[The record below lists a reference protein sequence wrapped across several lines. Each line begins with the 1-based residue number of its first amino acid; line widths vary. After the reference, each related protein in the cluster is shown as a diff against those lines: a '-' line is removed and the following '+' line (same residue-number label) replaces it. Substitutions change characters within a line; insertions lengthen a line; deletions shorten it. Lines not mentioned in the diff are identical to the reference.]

1 MVTTSDR
8 ACQFTTLYWDLI
20 GRHAARFVKNPR
32 MARQVRTTIL
42 WKRIVAVYIAVQF
55 AEIFGVSMIYSY
67 LPMALEQAGVP
78 IGEIASLTGLSIAG
92 LFVIGAPQV
101 PIWLAIAELR
111 SRRLVIVRS
120 GLIALAALIAFALA
134 DQVWQL
140 VGATVALGFWLGN
153 TGVMLA
159 TIREVA
165 PERERARAISFFSAA
180 APMGFA
186 AGPLLA
192 AWLIGGLG
200 LTLAAPIAVAAALNG
215 ILIVANIVAIPD
227 VRPAV
232 PQRGGVLDVA
242 KRGITEVLR
251 DPIARAGYLVLML
264 GIAGERMLRPA
275 LPLRIAEVSIG
286 SAVGGMSEP
295 LATPGVASAVGLL
308 VGLTA
313 LAGAVVAPAIAFF
326 TFRRFG
332 IARSAGVGFAAGAV
346 AALSLAVAPTL
357 PLLALAI
364 TVIAAVSAL
373 LQAAVF
379 TWLAERVAPARRTA
393 ALSLSLF
400 PLYAGNVAG
409 LAAASIAARVGAPRE
424 GDLLALTSSFTAS
437 ALLFAIGVVGA
448 ARLGR
453 RRATLRR

>member
-1 MVTTSDR
+1 MSR
-8 ACQFTTLYWDLI
+8 AREGHPAW
-20 GRHAARFVKNPR
+20 R
-32 MARQVRTTIL
+32 
-42 WKRIVAVYIAVQF
+42 RIVAVYIAVQF

-67 LPMALEQAGVP
+67 LPLALEGTGVP
-78 IGEIASLTGLSIAG
+78 IGDIASLTGIAIAG

-120 GLIALAALIAFALA
+120 GLIALAALIAFAVA
-134 DQVWQL
+134 DQAWQL
-140 VGATVALGFWLGN
+140 VAATVALGFWLGN

-165 PERERARAISFFSAA
+165 PASERARVISLFSAA

-200 LTLAAPIAVAAALNG
+200 LTLAAPIAVAALLNG
-215 ILIVANIVAIPD
+215 VLILANVVAIPD
-227 VRPAV
+227 VRPTV
-232 PQRGGVLDVA
+232 QQRGSVLQVA
-242 KRGITEVLR
+242 KRGIVEVLT

-264 GIAGERMLRPA
+264 AIAGERMLRPA

-286 SAVGGMSEP
+286 PDVAGLAEP
-295 LATPGVASAVGLL
+295 LATPGVAGAVGLL
-308 VGLTA
+308 IGLTA
-313 LAGAVVAPAIAFF
+313 LAGAVAAPAIAFYA
-326 TFRRFG
+326 FRRVG
-332 IARSAGVGFAAGAV
+332 IARSAGAAFAAGAV
-346 AALSLAVAPTL
+346 AAAALAVAPTL
-357 PLLALAI
+357 PLLAAAV

-379 TWLAERVAPARRTA
+379 TWLAERVAPARRSA

-409 LAAASIAARVGAPRE
+409 LAAASIAARAGSPRE
-424 GDLLALTSSFTAS
+424 GDLLALTPIFTAS
-437 ALLFAIGVVGA
+437 ALLLAAGVVSA
-448 ARLGR
+448 ALLHR
-453 RRATLRR
+453 RRATLRA

>member
-1 MVTTSDR
+1 MSR
-8 ACQFTTLYWDLI
+8 AREGHPAW
-20 GRHAARFVKNPR
+20 R
-32 MARQVRTTIL
+32 
-42 WKRIVAVYIAVQF
+42 RIVAVYIAVQF

-67 LPMALEQAGVP
+67 LPLALEGTGVP
-78 IGEIASLTGLSIAG
+78 IGDIASLTGIAIAG

-120 GLIALAALIAFALA
+120 GLIALAALIAFAVA
-134 DQVWQL
+134 DQAWQL
-140 VGATVALGFWLGN
+140 VAATVALGFWLGN

-165 PERERARAISFFSAA
+165 PASERARVISLFSAA

-200 LTLAAPIAVAAALNG
+200 LTLAAPIAVAALLNG
-215 ILIVANIVAIPD
+215 VLILANVVVIPD
-227 VRPAV
+227 VRPTV
-232 PQRGGVLDVA
+232 QQRGSVLQVA
-242 KRGITEVLR
+242 KRGIVEVLT

-264 GIAGERMLRPA
+264 AIAGERMLRPA

-286 SAVGGMSEP
+286 PDVAGLAEP
-295 LATPGVASAVGLL
+295 LATPGVAGAVGLL
-308 VGLTA
+308 IGLTA
-313 LAGAVVAPAIAFF
+313 LAGAVAAPAIAFYA
-326 TFRRFG
+326 FRRIG
-332 IARSAGVGFAAGAV
+332 IARSAGAAFAVGAV
-346 AALSLAVAPTL
+346 AAVALAVAPTL
-357 PLLALAI
+357 PLLAAAV

-379 TWLAERVAPARRTA
+379 TWLAERVAPARRSA

-409 LAAASIAARVGAPRE
+409 LAAASSAARIGSPRE
-424 GDLLALTSSFTAS
+424 GDLLALTPIFAAS
-437 ALLFAIGVVGA
+437 ALVLAVGVVSA
-448 ARLGR
+448 ALLHR
-453 RRATLRR
+453 RRATLRA

>member
-1 MVTTSDR
+1 MSR
-8 ACQFTTLYWDLI
+8 
-20 GRHAARFVKNPR
+20 
-32 MARQVRTTIL
+32 VREGHPA
-42 WKRIVAVYIAVQF
+42 WRRIVAVYIAVQF

-67 LPMALEQAGVP
+67 LPLALEGTGVP
-78 IGEIASLTGLSIAG
+78 IGDIASLTGIAIAG

-120 GLIALAALIAFALA
+120 GLIALAALIAFAVA
-134 DQVWQL
+134 DQAWQL
-140 VGATVALGFWLGN
+140 VAATVALGFWLGN

-165 PERERARAISFFSAA
+165 PASERARVISLFSAA

-200 LTLAAPIAVAAALNG
+200 LTLAAPIAVAALLNG
-215 ILIVANIVAIPD
+215 VLILANVVVIPD
-227 VRPAV
+227 VRPTV
-232 PQRGGVLDVA
+232 QQRGSVLQVA
-242 KRGITEVLR
+242 KRGIVEVLT

-264 GIAGERMLRPA
+264 AIAGERMLRPA

-286 SAVGGMSEP
+286 PDVAGLAEP
-295 LATPGVASAVGLL
+295 LATPGVAGAVGLL
-308 VGLTA
+308 IGLTA
-313 LAGAVVAPAIAFF
+313 LAGAVAAPAIAFYA
-326 TFRRFG
+326 FRRIG
-332 IARSAGVGFAAGAV
+332 IARSAGAAFAAGAV
-346 AALSLAVAPTL
+346 AAVALAVAPTL
-357 PLLALAI
+357 PLLAAAV

-379 TWLAERVAPARRTA
+379 TWLAERVAPARRSA

-409 LAAASIAARVGAPRE
+409 LAAASIAARTGSPRE
-424 GDLLALTSSFTAS
+424 GDLLALTPIFAAS
-437 ALLFAIGVVGA
+437 ALVLAAGVVSA
-448 ARLGR
+448 ALLHR
-453 RRATLRR
+453 RRATLRA

>member
-1 MVTTSDR
+1 MSR
-8 ACQFTTLYWDLI
+8 AREGHPAW
-20 GRHAARFVKNPR
+20 R
-32 MARQVRTTIL
+32 
-42 WKRIVAVYIAVQF
+42 RIVAVYIAVQF

-67 LPMALEQAGVP
+67 LPLALEGTGVP
-78 IGEIASLTGLSIAG
+78 IGDIASLTGIAIAG

-120 GLIALAALIAFALA
+120 GLIALAALIAFAVA
-134 DQVWQL
+134 DQAWQL
-140 VGATVALGFWLGN
+140 VAATVALGFWLGN

-165 PERERARAISFFSAA
+165 PASERARVISLFSAA

-200 LTLAAPIAVAAALNG
+200 LTLAAPIAVAALLNG
-215 ILIVANIVAIPD
+215 VLIVANIIAIPD
-227 VRPAV
+227 VRPTV
-232 PQRGGVLDVA
+232 QQRGSVLQVA
-242 KRGITEVLR
+242 KRGIVEVLT

-264 GIAGERMLRPA
+264 AIAGERMLRPA

-286 SAVGGMSEP
+286 PDVAGMAEP
-295 LATPGVASAVGLL
+295 LATPGVAGAVGLL
-308 VGLTA
+308 IGLTA
-313 LAGAVVAPAIAFF
+313 LAGAVAAPAIAFYA
-326 TFRRFG
+326 FRRIG
-332 IARSAGVGFAAGAV
+332 IARSAGAAFAAGAV
-346 AALSLAVAPTL
+346 AAVALAVAPTL
-357 PLLALAI
+357 PLLAAAV

-379 TWLAERVAPARRTA
+379 TWLAERVAPARRSA

-409 LAAASIAARVGAPRE
+409 LAAASIAARTGSPRE
-424 GDLLALTSSFTAS
+424 GDLLALTPIFAAS
-437 ALLFAIGVVGA
+437 ALVLAAGVVSA
-448 ARLGR
+448 ALLHR
-453 RRATLRR
+453 RRATLRA

>member
-1 MVTTSDR
+1 VSR
-8 ACQFTTLYWDLI
+8 ARESHPAW
-20 GRHAARFVKNPR
+20 R
-32 MARQVRTTIL
+32 
-42 WKRIVAVYIAVQF
+42 RIVAVYIAVQF

-67 LPMALEQAGVP
+67 LPLALEGTGVP
-78 IGEIASLTGLSIAG
+78 IGDIASLTGIAIAG

-120 GLIALAALIAFALA
+120 GLIALAALIAFAVA
-134 DQVWQL
+134 DQAWHL
-140 VGATVALGFWLGN
+140 VAATVALGFWLGN

-165 PERERARAISFFSAA
+165 PASERARAISLFSAA

-200 LTLAAPIAVAAALNG
+200 LTLAAPIAVAALLNG
-215 ILIVANIVAIPD
+215 VLIVANVVAIPD
-227 VRPAV
+227 VRPEV
-232 PQRGGVLDVA
+232 PQRGSVLQVA
-242 KRGITEVLR
+242 KRGIVEVLT

-264 GIAGERMLRPA
+264 AIAGERMLRPA

-286 SAVGGMSEP
+286 PDVAGMAEP
-295 LATPGVASAVGLL
+295 LATPGVAGAVGLL
-308 VGLTA
+308 IGLTA
-313 LAGAVVAPAIAFF
+313 LVGAVAAPAIAFYA
-326 TFRRFG
+326 FRRVG
-332 IARSAGVGFAAGAV
+332 IARSAGVAFAVGAV
-346 AALSLAVAPTL
+346 AAAALAVAPTL
-357 PLLALAI
+357 PLLAVAV

-379 TWLAERVAPARRTA
+379 TWLAERVAPARRSA

-409 LAAASIAARVGAPRE
+409 LAAASAAARAGSPRE
-424 GDLLALTSSFTAS
+424 GDLLALTPIFAAS
-437 ALLFAIGVVGA
+437 ALVLAAGVVSA
-448 ARLGR
+448 ALLHR
-453 RRATLRR
+453 RRATLRA

>member
-1 MVTTSDR
+1 VSR
-8 ACQFTTLYWDLI
+8 AREGHPAW
-20 GRHAARFVKNPR
+20 R
-32 MARQVRTTIL
+32 
-42 WKRIVAVYIAVQF
+42 RIVAVYIAVQF

-67 LPMALEQAGVP
+67 LPLALEGTGVP
-78 IGEIASLTGLSIAG
+78 IGDIASLTGIAIAG

-120 GLIALAALIAFALA
+120 GLIALAALIAFAVA
-134 DQVWQL
+134 DQAWQL
-140 VGATVALGFWLGN
+140 VAATVALGFWLGN

-165 PERERARAISFFSAA
+165 PASERARVISLFSAA

-200 LTLAAPIAVAAALNG
+200 LTLATPIAVAAVLNG
-215 ILIVANIVAIPD
+215 VLIVANIVAIPD
-227 VRPAV
+227 VRPTV
-232 PQRGGVLDVA
+232 QQRGSVLQVA
-242 KRGITEVLR
+242 KRGIVEVLI

-264 GIAGERMLRPA
+264 AIAGERMLRPA

-286 SAVGGMSEP
+286 PDVAGMAEP
-295 LATPGVASAVGLL
+295 LATPGVAGAVGLL
-308 VGLTA
+308 IGLTA
-313 LAGAVVAPAIAFF
+313 LVGAVAAPAIAFYA
-326 TFRRFG
+326 FRRVG
-332 IARSAGVGFAAGAV
+332 IARSAGAAFAAGAV
-346 AALSLAVAPTL
+346 AAAALAVAPTL
-357 PLLALAI
+357 PLLAAAV

-379 TWLAERVAPARRTA
+379 TWLAERVAPARRSA

-409 LAAASIAARVGAPRE
+409 LAAASAAARAGSPRE
-424 GDLLALTSSFTAS
+424 GDLLALTPIFAAS
-437 ALLFAIGVVGA
+437 ALVLAAGVVSA
-448 ARLGR
+448 ALLHR
-453 RRATLRR
+453 RRATLRA

>member
-1 MVTTSDR
+1 MSR
-8 ACQFTTLYWDLI
+8 
-20 GRHAARFVKNPR
+20 
-32 MARQVRTTIL
+32 VREGHPA
-42 WKRIVAVYIAVQF
+42 WRRIVAVYIAVQF

-67 LPMALEQAGVP
+67 LPLALEGTGVP
-78 IGEIASLTGLSIAG
+78 IGDIASLTGIAIAG

-120 GLIALAALIAFALA
+120 GLIALAALIAFAAA
-134 DQVWQL
+134 DQAWQL
-140 VGATVALGFWLGN
+140 VAATVALGFWLGN

-165 PERERARAISFFSAA
+165 PASERARVISLFSAA

-200 LTLAAPIAVAAALNG
+200 LTLAAPIAVAALLNG
-215 ILIVANIVAIPD
+215 VLIVANIIAIPD
-227 VRPAV
+227 VRPTV
-232 PQRGGVLDVA
+232 QQRGSVLQVA
-242 KRGITEVLR
+242 KRGIVEVLT

-264 GIAGERMLRPA
+264 AIAGERMLRPA

-286 SAVGGMSEP
+286 PDVAGMAEP
-295 LATPGVASAVGLL
+295 LATPGVAGAVGLL
-308 VGLTA
+308 IGLTA
-313 LAGAVVAPAIAFF
+313 LVGAVAAPAIAFYA
-326 TFRRFG
+326 FRRVG
-332 IARSAGVGFAAGAV
+332 IARSAGAAFAAGAV
-346 AALSLAVAPTL
+346 AAAALAVAPTL
-357 PLLALAI
+357 PLLAAAV

-379 TWLAERVAPARRTA
+379 TWLAERVAPARRSA

-409 LAAASIAARVGAPRE
+409 LAAASAAARAGSPRE
-424 GDLLALTSSFTAS
+424 GDLLALTPIFTAS
-437 ALLFAIGVVGA
+437 ALLLAAGVVSA
-448 ARLGR
+448 ALLHR
-453 RRATLRR
+453 RRATLRA

>member
-1 MVTTSDR
+1 MSR
-8 ACQFTTLYWDLI
+8 AREGHPAW
-20 GRHAARFVKNPR
+20 R
-32 MARQVRTTIL
+32 
-42 WKRIVAVYIAVQF
+42 RIVAVYIAVQF

-67 LPMALEQAGVP
+67 LPLALEGTGVP
-78 IGEIASLTGLSIAG
+78 IGDIASLTGIAIAG

-120 GLIALAALIAFALA
+120 GLIALAALIAFAVA
-134 DQVWQL
+134 DQAWQL
-140 VGATVALGFWLGN
+140 VAATVALGFWLGN

-165 PERERARAISFFSAA
+165 PARERARVISLFSAA

-200 LTLAAPIAVAAALNG
+200 LTLAAPIAVAALLNG
-215 ILIVANIVAIPD
+215 VLILANVVAIPD
-227 VRPAV
+227 VRPTV
-232 PQRGGVLDVA
+232 QQRGSVLQVA
-242 KRGITEVLR
+242 KRGIVEVLT

-264 GIAGERMLRPA
+264 AIAGERMLRPA

-286 SAVGGMSEP
+286 PDVAGMAEP
-295 LATPGVASAVGLL
+295 LATPGVAGAVGLL
-308 VGLTA
+308 IGLTA
-313 LAGAVVAPAIAFF
+313 LVGAVAAPAIAFYA
-326 TFRRFG
+326 FRRVG
-332 IARSAGVGFAAGAV
+332 IARSAGAAFAAGAV
-346 AALSLAVAPTL
+346 AAAALAVAPTL
-357 PLLALAI
+357 PLLAAAV

-379 TWLAERVAPARRTA
+379 TWLAERVAPARRSA

-409 LAAASIAARVGAPRE
+409 LAAASAAARAGSPRE
-424 GDLLALTSSFTAS
+424 GDLLALTPIFAAS
-437 ALLFAIGVVGA
+437 ALVLAAGVVSA
-448 ARLGR
+448 ALLHR
-453 RRATLRR
+453 RRATLRA

>member
-1 MVTTSDR
+1 MSR
-8 ACQFTTLYWDLI
+8 AREGHPAW
-20 GRHAARFVKNPR
+20 R
-32 MARQVRTTIL
+32 
-42 WKRIVAVYIAVQF
+42 RIVAVYIAVQF

-67 LPMALEQAGVP
+67 LPLALEGTGVP
-78 IGEIASLTGLSIAG
+78 IGDIASLTGIAIAG

-120 GLIALAALIAFALA
+120 GLIALAALIAFAVA
-134 DQVWQL
+134 DQAWQL
-140 VGATVALGFWLGN
+140 VAATVALGFWLGN

-165 PERERARAISFFSAA
+165 PASERARVISLFSAA

-200 LTLAAPIAVAAALNG
+200 LTLAAPIAVAALLNG
-215 ILIVANIVAIPD
+215 VLILANVVAIPD
-227 VRPAV
+227 VRPTV
-232 PQRGGVLDVA
+232 QQRGSVLQVA
-242 KRGITEVLR
+242 KRGIVEVLT

-264 GIAGERMLRPA
+264 AIAGERMLRPA

-286 SAVGGMSEP
+286 PDVAGMAEP
-295 LATPGVASAVGLL
+295 LATPGVAGAVGLL
-308 VGLTA
+308 IGLTA
-313 LAGAVVAPAIAFF
+313 LAGAVAAPAIAFYA
-326 TFRRFG
+326 FRRVG
-332 IARSAGVGFAAGAV
+332 IARSAGVAFAAGAV
-346 AALSLAVAPTL
+346 AAAALAVAPTL
-357 PLLALAI
+357 PLLAVAV
-364 TVIAAVSAL
+364 TVIAAISAL

-379 TWLAERVAPARRTA
+379 TWLAERIAPARRSA

-409 LAAASIAARVGAPRE
+409 LAAASAAARAGSPRE
-424 GDLLALTSSFTAS
+424 GDLLALTPIFTAS
-437 ALLFAIGVVGA
+437 ALLLAAGVVSA
-448 ARLGR
+448 ALLHR
-453 RRATLRR
+453 RRATLRA

>member
-1 MVTTSDR
+1 MSR
-8 ACQFTTLYWDLI
+8 
-20 GRHAARFVKNPR
+20 
-32 MARQVRTTIL
+32 VREGHPA
-42 WKRIVAVYIAVQF
+42 WRRIVAVYIAVQF

-67 LPMALEQAGVP
+67 LPLALEGTGVP
-78 IGEIASLTGLSIAG
+78 IGDIASLTGIAIAG

-120 GLIALAALIAFALA
+120 GLIALAALVAFAVA
-134 DQVWQL
+134 DQAWQL
-140 VGATVALGFWLGN
+140 VAATVALGFWLGN

-165 PERERARAISFFSAA
+165 PASERARVISLFSAA

-200 LTLAAPIAVAAALNG
+200 LTLAAPIAVAALLNG
-215 ILIVANIVAIPD
+215 VLIVANIIAIPD
-227 VRPAV
+227 VRPTV
-232 PQRGGVLDVA
+232 QQRGSVLQVA
-242 KRGITEVLR
+242 KRGIVEVLT

-264 GIAGERMLRPA
+264 AIAGERMLRPA

-286 SAVGGMSEP
+286 PDVAGMAEP
-295 LATPGVASAVGLL
+295 LATPGVAGAVGLL
-308 VGLTA
+308 IGLTA
-313 LAGAVVAPAIAFF
+313 LVGAVAAPAIAFYA
-326 TFRRFG
+326 FRRVG
-332 IARSAGVGFAAGAV
+332 IARSAGAAFAAGAV
-346 AALSLAVAPTL
+346 AAAALAVAPTL
-357 PLLALAI
+357 PLLAAAV

-373 LQAAVF
+373 FQAAVF
-379 TWLAERVAPARRTA
+379 TWLAERVAPARRSA

-409 LAAASIAARVGAPRE
+409 LAAASAAARAGSPRE
-424 GDLLALTSSFTAS
+424 GDLLALTPIFTAS
-437 ALLFAIGVVGA
+437 ALLLAAGVVSA
-448 ARLGR
+448 ALLHR
-453 RRATLRR
+453 RRATLRA

>member
-1 MVTTSDR
+1 MSR
-8 ACQFTTLYWDLI
+8 AREGHPAW
-20 GRHAARFVKNPR
+20 R
-32 MARQVRTTIL
+32 
-42 WKRIVAVYIAVQF
+42 RIVAVYIAVQF

-67 LPMALEQAGVP
+67 LPLALEGTGVP
-78 IGEIASLTGLSIAG
+78 IGDIASLTGIAIAG

-120 GLIALAALIAFALA
+120 GLIALAALVAFAVA
-134 DQVWQL
+134 DQAWQL
-140 VGATVALGFWLGN
+140 VAATVALGFWLGN

-165 PERERARAISFFSAA
+165 PASERARVISLFSAA

-200 LTLAAPIAVAAALNG
+200 LTLAAPIAVAALLNG
-215 ILIVANIVAIPD
+215 VLILANVVAIPD
-227 VRPAV
+227 LRPTV
-232 PQRGGVLDVA
+232 PQRGSVLQVA
-242 KRGITEVLR
+242 KRGIVEVLK

-264 GIAGERMLRPA
+264 AIAGERMLRPA

-286 SAVGGMSEP
+286 PDVARMAEP
-295 LATPGVASAVGLL
+295 LATPGVAGAVGLL
-308 VGLTA
+308 IGLTA
-313 LAGAVVAPAIAFF
+313 LAGAVAAPAIAFYA
-326 TFRRFG
+326 FRRVG
-332 IARSAGVGFAAGAV
+332 IARSAGAAFAAGAV
-346 AALSLAVAPTL
+346 AAAALAVAPTL
-357 PLLALAI
+357 PLLAAAV

-379 TWLAERVAPARRTA
+379 TWLAERVAPARRSA

-409 LAAASIAARVGAPRE
+409 LAAASLAARAGAPRV
-424 GDLLALTSSFTAS
+424 GDLLALTPIFAAS
-437 ALLFAIGVVGA
+437 ALVLALGVVSA
-448 ARLGR
+448 ALLHR
-453 RRATLRR
+453 RRATLRA

>member
-1 MVTTSDR
+1 MSR
-8 ACQFTTLYWDLI
+8 AREGHPAW
-20 GRHAARFVKNPR
+20 R
-32 MARQVRTTIL
+32 
-42 WKRIVAVYIAVQF
+42 RIVAVYIAVQF

-67 LPMALEQAGVP
+67 LPLALEGTGVP
-78 IGEIASLTGLSIAG
+78 IGDIASLTGIAIAG

-120 GLIALAALIAFALA
+120 GLIALAALIAFVVA
-134 DQVWQL
+134 DQAWQL
-140 VGATVALGFWLGN
+140 VAATVALGFWLGN

-165 PERERARAISFFSAA
+165 PARERSRVISLFSAA

-200 LTLAAPIAVAAALNG
+200 LTLAAPIAVAAVLNG
-215 ILIVANIVAIPD
+215 VLIVANIVAIPD
-227 VRPAV
+227 VRPTV
-232 PQRGGVLDVA
+232 QQRGSVLQVA
-242 KRGITEVLR
+242 KRGIVEVLT

-264 GIAGERMLRPA
+264 AIAGERMLRPA

-286 SAVGGMSEP
+286 PDVAGMAEP
-295 LATPGVASAVGLL
+295 LATPGVAGAVGLL
-308 VGLTA
+308 IGLTA
-313 LAGAVVAPAIAFF
+313 LVGAVAAPAIAFYA
-326 TFRRFG
+326 FRRVG
-332 IARSAGVGFAAGAV
+332 IARSAGAAFAAGAI
-346 AALSLAVAPTL
+346 AAAALAVAPTL
-357 PLLALAI
+357 PLLAAAV

-379 TWLAERVAPARRTA
+379 TWLAERVAPARRSA

-409 LAAASIAARVGAPRE
+409 LAAASIAARAGSPRE
-424 GDLLALTSSFTAS
+424 GDLLALTPIFTAS
-437 ALLFAIGVVGA
+437 ALLLAAGVVSA
-448 ARLGR
+448 ALLHR
-453 RRATLRR
+453 RRATLRA

>member
-1 MVTTSDR
+1 MSR
-8 ACQFTTLYWDLI
+8 
-20 GRHAARFVKNPR
+20 
-32 MARQVRTTIL
+32 VREGHPA
-42 WKRIVAVYIAVQF
+42 WRRIVAVYIAVQF

-67 LPMALEQAGVP
+67 LPLALEGTGVP
-78 IGEIASLTGLSIAG
+78 IGDIASLTGIAIAG

-120 GLIALAALIAFALA
+120 GLIALAALIAFAVA
-134 DQVWQL
+134 DQAWQL
-140 VGATVALGFWLGN
+140 VAATVALGFWLGN

-165 PERERARAISFFSAA
+165 PASERARVISLFSAA

-200 LTLAAPIAVAAALNG
+200 LTLAAPIAVAALLNG
-215 ILIVANIVAIPD
+215 VLILANVVVIPD
-227 VRPAV
+227 VRPTV
-232 PQRGGVLDVA
+232 QQRGSVLQVA
-242 KRGITEVLR
+242 KRGIVEVLT

-264 GIAGERMLRPA
+264 AIAGERMLRPA

-286 SAVGGMSEP
+286 PDVAGLAEP
-295 LATPGVASAVGLL
+295 LATPGVAGAVGLL
-308 VGLTA
+308 IGLTA
-313 LAGAVVAPAIAFF
+313 LAGAVAAPAIAFYA
-326 TFRRFG
+326 FRRIG
-332 IARSAGVGFAAGAV
+332 IARSAGAAFAAGAV
-346 AALSLAVAPTL
+346 AAVALAVAPTL
-357 PLLALAI
+357 PLLAAAV

-379 TWLAERVAPARRTA
+379 TWLAERVAPARRSA

-409 LAAASIAARVGAPRE
+409 LAAASAAARAGSPRE
-424 GDLLALTSSFTAS
+424 GDLLALTPIFTAS
-437 ALLFAIGVVGA
+437 ALVLAAGVVSA
-448 ARLGR
+448 ALLHR
-453 RRATLRR
+453 RRATLRA

>member
-1 MVTTSDR
+1 MSR
-8 ACQFTTLYWDLI
+8 AREGHPAW
-20 GRHAARFVKNPR
+20 R
-32 MARQVRTTIL
+32 
-42 WKRIVAVYIAVQF
+42 RIVAVYIAVQF

-67 LPMALEQAGVP
+67 LPLALEGTGVP
-78 IGEIASLTGLSIAG
+78 IGDIASLTGIAIAG

-120 GLIALAALIAFALA
+120 GLIALAALIAFAVA
-134 DQVWQL
+134 DQAWQL
-140 VGATVALGFWLGN
+140 VAATVALGFWLGN

-165 PERERARAISFFSAA
+165 PASERARVISLFSAA

-200 LTLAAPIAVAAALNG
+200 LTLAAPIAVAALLNG
-215 ILIVANIVAIPD
+215 ILILANVVAIPD
-227 VRPAV
+227 VRPTV
-232 PQRGGVLDVA
+232 QQRGSVLQVA
-242 KRGITEVLR
+242 KRGIVEVLT

-264 GIAGERMLRPA
+264 AIAGERMLRPA

-286 SAVGGMSEP
+286 PDVAGMAEP
-295 LATPGVASAVGLL
+295 LATPGVAGAVGVLI
-308 VGLTA
+308 GLTA
-313 LAGAVVAPAIAFF
+313 LAGAVAAPAIAFYA
-326 TFRRFG
+326 FRRIG
-332 IARSAGVGFAAGAV
+332 IARSAGAAFAAGAV
-346 AALSLAVAPTL
+346 AAVALAVAPTL
-357 PLLALAI
+357 PLLAAAV

-379 TWLAERVAPARRTA
+379 TWLAERVAPARRSA

-409 LAAASIAARVGAPRE
+409 LAAASAAARAGSPRE
-424 GDLLALTSSFTAS
+424 GDLLALTPIFTAS
-437 ALLFAIGVVGA
+437 ALLLAAGVVSA
-448 ARLGR
+448 ALLHR
-453 RRATLRR
+453 RRATLRA

>member
-1 MVTTSDR
+1 MSR
-8 ACQFTTLYWDLI
+8 AREGHPAW
-20 GRHAARFVKNPR
+20 R
-32 MARQVRTTIL
+32 
-42 WKRIVAVYIAVQF
+42 RIVAVYIAVQF

-67 LPMALEQAGVP
+67 LPLALEGTGVP
-78 IGEIASLTGLSIAG
+78 IGDIASLTGIAIAG

-120 GLIALAALIAFALA
+120 GLIALAALVAFAVA
-134 DQVWQL
+134 DQAWQL
-140 VGATVALGFWLGN
+140 VAATVALGFWLGN

-165 PERERARAISFFSAA
+165 PASERARVISLFSAA

-200 LTLAAPIAVAAALNG
+200 LTLAAPIAVAALLNG
-215 ILIVANIVAIPD
+215 VLIVANIVAIPD
-227 VRPAV
+227 VRPTV
-232 PQRGGVLDVA
+232 QQRGSVLQVA
-242 KRGITEVLR
+242 KRGIVEVLT

-264 GIAGERMLRPA
+264 AIAGERMLRPA

-286 SAVGGMSEP
+286 PDVAGMAEP
-295 LATPGVASAVGLL
+295 LATPGVAGAVGLL
-308 VGLTA
+308 IGLTA
-313 LAGAVVAPAIAFF
+313 LVGAVAAPAIAFYA
-326 TFRRFG
+326 FRRVG
-332 IARSAGVGFAAGAV
+332 IARSARAAFAAGAI
-346 AALSLAVAPTL
+346 AAAALAVAPTL
-357 PLLALAI
+357 PLLAAAV

-379 TWLAERVAPARRTA
+379 TWLAERVAPARRSA

-409 LAAASIAARVGAPRE
+409 LAAASIAARAGSPRE
-424 GDLLALTSSFTAS
+424 GDLLALSPIFTAS
-437 ALLFAIGVVGA
+437 ALLLAAGVVSA
-448 ARLGR
+448 ALLHR
-453 RRATLRR
+453 RRATLRA

>member
-1 MVTTSDR
+1 MSR
-8 ACQFTTLYWDLI
+8 AREGHPAW
-20 GRHAARFVKNPR
+20 R
-32 MARQVRTTIL
+32 
-42 WKRIVAVYIAVQF
+42 RIVAVYIAVQF

-67 LPMALEQAGVP
+67 LPLALEGTGVP
-78 IGEIASLTGLSIAG
+78 IGDIASLTGIAITG

-120 GLIALAALIAFALA
+120 GLIALAALVAFAVA
-134 DQVWQL
+134 DQAWQL
-140 VGATVALGFWLGN
+140 VAATVALGFWLGN

-165 PERERARAISFFSAA
+165 PASERARVISLFSAA

-200 LTLAAPIAVAAALNG
+200 LTLAAPIAVAALLNG
-215 ILIVANIVAIPD
+215 VLIVANVVAIPD
-227 VRPAV
+227 VRPEV
-232 PQRGGVLDVA
+232 PQRGSVLQVA
-242 KRGITEVLR
+242 KRGIVEVLT

-264 GIAGERMLRPA
+264 AIAGERMLRPA

-286 SAVGGMSEP
+286 PDVAGMAEP
-295 LATPGVASAVGLL
+295 LATPGVAGAVGLL
-308 VGLTA
+308 IGLTA
-313 LAGAVVAPAIAFF
+313 LVGAVAAPAIAFYA
-326 TFRRFG
+326 FRRVG
-332 IARSAGVGFAAGAV
+332 IARSAGVAFAAGAV
-346 AALSLAVAPTL
+346 AAAALAVAPTL
-357 PLLALAI
+357 PLLAVAV

-379 TWLAERVAPARRTA
+379 TWLAERVAPARRSA

-409 LAAASIAARVGAPRE
+409 LAAASAAARAGSPRE
-424 GDLLALTSSFTAS
+424 GDLLALTPIFTAS
-437 ALLFAIGVVGA
+437 ALLLAAGVVSA
-448 ARLGR
+448 ALLHR
-453 RRATLRR
+453 RRATLRA

>member
-1 MVTTSDR
+1 MSR
-8 ACQFTTLYWDLI
+8 
-20 GRHAARFVKNPR
+20 
-32 MARQVRTTIL
+32 VREGHPA
-42 WKRIVAVYIAVQF
+42 WRRIVAVYIAVQF

-67 LPMALEQAGVP
+67 LPLALEGTGVP
-78 IGEIASLTGLSIAG
+78 IGDIASLTGIAIAG

-120 GLIALAALIAFALA
+120 GLIALAALVAFAVA
-134 DQVWQL
+134 DQAWQL
-140 VGATVALGFWLGN
+140 VAATVALGFWLGN

-165 PERERARAISFFSAA
+165 PASERARVISLFSAA

-200 LTLAAPIAVAAALNG
+200 LTLAAPIAVAALLNG
-215 ILIVANIVAIPD
+215 VLIVANVIAIPD
-227 VRPAV
+227 VRPTV
-232 PQRGGVLDVA
+232 QQRGSVLQVA
-242 KRGITEVLR
+242 KRGIVEVLT

-264 GIAGERMLRPA
+264 AIAGERMLRPA

-286 SAVGGMSEP
+286 PDVAGLAEP
-295 LATPGVASAVGLL
+295 LATPGVAGAVGLL
-308 VGLTA
+308 IGLTA
-313 LAGAVVAPAIAFF
+313 LAGAVAAPAIAFYA
-326 TFRRFG
+326 FRRIG
-332 IARSAGVGFAAGAV
+332 IARSAGAAFAVGAV
-346 AALSLAVAPTL
+346 AAVALAVAPTL
-357 PLLALAI
+357 PLLAAAV

-379 TWLAERVAPARRTA
+379 TWLAERVAPARRSA

-409 LAAASIAARVGAPRE
+409 LAAASIAARTGSPRE
-424 GDLLALTSSFTAS
+424 GDLLALTPIFAAS
-437 ALLFAIGVVGA
+437 ALVLAAGVVSA
-448 ARLGR
+448 ALLHR
-453 RRATLRR
+453 RRATLRA

>member
-1 MVTTSDR
+1 MSR
-8 ACQFTTLYWDLI
+8 AREGHPAW
-20 GRHAARFVKNPR
+20 R
-32 MARQVRTTIL
+32 
-42 WKRIVAVYIAVQF
+42 RIVAVYIAVQF

-67 LPMALEQAGVP
+67 LPLALEGTGVP
-78 IGEIASLTGLSIAG
+78 IGDIASLTGIAIAG

-120 GLIALAALIAFALA
+120 GLIALAALVAFAVA
-134 DQVWQL
+134 DQAWQL
-140 VGATVALGFWLGN
+140 VAATVALGFWLGN

-165 PERERARAISFFSAA
+165 PASERARVISLFSAA

-200 LTLAAPIAVAAALNG
+200 LTLAAPIAVAALLNG
-215 ILIVANIVAIPD
+215 VLILANVVVIPD
-227 VRPAV
+227 VRPTV
-232 PQRGGVLDVA
+232 QQRGSVLQVA
-242 KRGITEVLR
+242 KRGIVEVLT

-264 GIAGERMLRPA
+264 AIAGERMLRPA

-286 SAVGGMSEP
+286 PDVAGLAEP
-295 LATPGVASAVGLL
+295 LATPGVAGAVGLL
-308 VGLTA
+308 IGLTA
-313 LAGAVVAPAIAFF
+313 LAGAVAAPAIAFYA
-326 TFRRFG
+326 FRRIG
-332 IARSAGVGFAAGAV
+332 IARSAGAAFAVGAV
-346 AALSLAVAPTL
+346 AAVALAVAPTL
-357 PLLALAI
+357 PLLAAAV

-379 TWLAERVAPARRTA
+379 TWLAERVAPARRSA

-409 LAAASIAARVGAPRE
+409 LAAASIAARTGSPRE
-424 GDLLALTSSFTAS
+424 GDLLALTPIFAAS
-437 ALLFAIGVVGA
+437 ALVLAAGVVSA
-448 ARLGR
+448 ALLHR
-453 RRATLRR
+453 RRATLRA

>member
-1 MVTTSDR
+1 MSR
-8 ACQFTTLYWDLI
+8 AREGHPAW
-20 GRHAARFVKNPR
+20 R
-32 MARQVRTTIL
+32 
-42 WKRIVAVYIAVQF
+42 RIVAVYIAVQF

-67 LPMALEQAGVP
+67 LPLALEGTGVP
-78 IGEIASLTGLSIAG
+78 IGDIASLTGIAIAG

-120 GLIALAALIAFALA
+120 GLIALVALIAFAVA
-134 DQVWQL
+134 DQAWQL
-140 VGATVALGFWLGN
+140 VAATVALGFWLGN

-165 PERERARAISFFSAA
+165 PARERARVISLFSAA

-200 LTLAAPIAVAAALNG
+200 LTLAAPIAVAAVLNG
-215 ILIVANIVAIPD
+215 VLIVANIVAIPD
-227 VRPAV
+227 VRPTV
-232 PQRGGVLDVA
+232 QQRGSVLQVA
-242 KRGITEVLR
+242 KRGIVEVLT

-264 GIAGERMLRPA
+264 AIAGERMLRPA

-286 SAVGGMSEP
+286 PDVAGMAEP
-295 LATPGVASAVGLL
+295 LATPGVAGAVGLL
-308 VGLTA
+308 IGLTA
-313 LAGAVVAPAIAFF
+313 LVGAVAAPAIAFYA
-326 TFRRFG
+326 FRRVG
-332 IARSAGVGFAAGAV
+332 IARSAGAAFAAGAV
-346 AALSLAVAPTL
+346 AAAALAVAPTL
-357 PLLALAI
+357 PLLAAAV

-379 TWLAERVAPARRTA
+379 TWLAERVAPARRSA

-409 LAAASIAARVGAPRE
+409 LAAASVAARAGSPRE
-424 GDLLALTSSFTAS
+424 GDLLALTPIFAAS
-437 ALLFAIGVVGA
+437 ALVLAAGVVSA
-448 ARLGR
+448 ALLHR
-453 RRATLRR
+453 RRATLRA

>member
-1 MVTTSDR
+1 MSR
-8 ACQFTTLYWDLI
+8 
-20 GRHAARFVKNPR
+20 
-32 MARQVRTTIL
+32 VREGHPA
-42 WKRIVAVYIAVQF
+42 WRRIVAVYIAVQF

-67 LPMALEQAGVP
+67 LPLALEGTGVP
-78 IGEIASLTGLSIAG
+78 ISDIASLTGIAIAG

-120 GLIALAALIAFALA
+120 GLIALAALVAFAVA
-134 DQVWQL
+134 DQAWQL
-140 VGATVALGFWLGN
+140 VAATVALGFWLGN

-165 PERERARAISFFSAA
+165 PASERARVISLFSAA

-200 LTLAAPIAVAAALNG
+200 LTLAAPIAVAALLNG
-215 ILIVANIVAIPD
+215 VLIVANIIAIPD
-227 VRPAV
+227 VRPTV
-232 PQRGGVLDVA
+232 QQRGSVLQVA
-242 KRGITEVLR
+242 KRGIVEVLT

-264 GIAGERMLRPA
+264 AIAGERMLRPA

-286 SAVGGMSEP
+286 PDVAGMAEP
-295 LATPGVASAVGLL
+295 LATPGVAGAVGLL
-308 VGLTA
+308 IGLTA
-313 LAGAVVAPAIAFF
+313 LVGAVAAPAIAFYA
-326 TFRRFG
+326 FRRVG
-332 IARSAGVGFAAGAV
+332 IARSAGAAFAAGAV
-346 AALSLAVAPTL
+346 AAAALAVAPTL
-357 PLLALAI
+357 PLLAAAV

-379 TWLAERVAPARRTA
+379 TWLAERVAPARRSA

-409 LAAASIAARVGAPRE
+409 LAAASAAARAGSPRE
-424 GDLLALTSSFTAS
+424 GDLLALTPIFTAS
-437 ALLFAIGVVGA
+437 ALLLAAGVVSA
-448 ARLGR
+448 ALLHR
-453 RRATLRR
+453 RRATLRA

>member
-1 MVTTSDR
+1 MSR
-8 ACQFTTLYWDLI
+8 
-20 GRHAARFVKNPR
+20 
-32 MARQVRTTIL
+32 VREGHPA
-42 WKRIVAVYIAVQF
+42 WRRIVAVYIAVQF

-67 LPMALEQAGVP
+67 LPLALEGTGVP
-78 IGEIASLTGLSIAG
+78 IGDIASLTGIAIAG

-120 GLIALAALIAFALA
+120 GLIALAALVAFAVA
-134 DQVWQL
+134 DQAWQL
-140 VGATVALGFWLGN
+140 VAATVALGFWLGN

-165 PERERARAISFFSAA
+165 PASERARVISLFSAA

-200 LTLAAPIAVAAALNG
+200 LTLAAPIAVAALLNG
-215 ILIVANIVAIPD
+215 VLIVANIIAIPD
-227 VRPAV
+227 VRPTV
-232 PQRGGVLDVA
+232 QQRGSVLQVA
-242 KRGITEVLR
+242 KRGIVEVLT

-264 GIAGERMLRPA
+264 AIAGERMLRPA

-286 SAVGGMSEP
+286 PDVAGMAEP
-295 LATPGVASAVGLL
+295 LATPGVAGAVGLL
-308 VGLTA
+308 IGLTA
-313 LAGAVVAPAIAFF
+313 LVGAVAAPAIAFYA
-326 TFRRFG
+326 FRRVG
-332 IARSAGVGFAAGAV
+332 IARSAGAAFAAGAV
-346 AALSLAVAPTL
+346 AAAALAVAPTL
-357 PLLALAI
+357 PLLAAAV

-379 TWLAERVAPARRTA
+379 TWLAERVAPARRSA

-409 LAAASIAARVGAPRE
+409 LAAASAAARAGSPRE
-424 GDLLALTSSFTAS
+424 GDFLALTPIFTAS
-437 ALLFAIGVVGA
+437 ALLLAAGVVSA
-448 ARLGR
+448 ALLHR
-453 RRATLRR
+453 RRATLRA

>member
-1 MVTTSDR
+1 MGHPAWR
-8 ACQFTTLYWDLI
+8 
-20 GRHAARFVKNPR
+20 
-32 MARQVRTTIL
+32 
-42 WKRIVAVYIAVQF
+42 RIVAVYIAVQF

-67 LPMALEQAGVP
+67 LPLALEGTGVP
-78 IGEIASLTGLSIAG
+78 IGDIASLTGAAIAG

-120 GLIALAALIAFALA
+120 GLIALAALIAFAVA
-134 DQVWQL
+134 DQAWQL
-140 VGATVALGFWLGN
+140 VAATVALGFWLGN

-165 PERERARAISFFSAA
+165 PARERARAISLFSAA

-200 LTLAAPIAVAAALNG
+200 LTLAAPIAVAALLNG
-215 ILIVANIVAIPD
+215 VLIVANVVAIPD
-227 VRPAV
+227 VRPEV
-232 PQRGGVLDVA
+232 PQRGSVLQVA
-242 KRGITEVLR
+242 KRGIVEVLA

-264 GIAGERMLRPA
+264 AIAGERMLRPA
-275 LPLRIAEVSIG
+275 LPLRIAEVSLG
-286 SAVGGMSEP
+286 PEVAGMAEP
-295 LATPGVASAVGLL
+295 LATPGVAGAVGLL
-308 VGLTA
+308 IGLTA
-313 LAGAVVAPAIAFF
+313 LAGAVAAPAIAFY
-326 TFRRFG
+326 TFRRVG
-332 IARSAGVGFAAGAV
+332 IARSAGAAFAAAAV
-346 AALSLAVAPTL
+346 AAAALAVAPTL
-357 PLLALAI
+357 PLLAIAI

-379 TWLAERVAPARRTA
+379 TWLAERVVPARRSA

-409 LAAASIAARVGAPRE
+409 LAAASIAARAGAPRV
-424 GDLLALTSSFTAS
+424 GDLLALTPIFVAS
-437 ALLFAIGVVGA
+437 ALVLAVGVVSA
-448 ARLGR
+448 ALLHR
-453 RRATLRR
+453 RRATLRA

>member
-1 MVTTSDR
+1 MSR
-8 ACQFTTLYWDLI
+8 AREGHPAW
-20 GRHAARFVKNPR
+20 R
-32 MARQVRTTIL
+32 
-42 WKRIVAVYIAVQF
+42 RIVAVYIAVQF

-67 LPMALEQAGVP
+67 LPLALEGTGVP
-78 IGEIASLTGLSIAG
+78 IGDIASLTGIAIAG

-120 GLIALAALIAFALA
+120 GLIALAALVAFAVA
-134 DQVWQL
+134 DQAWQL
-140 VGATVALGFWLGN
+140 VAATVALGFWLGN

-165 PERERARAISFFSAA
+165 PASERARVISLFSAA

-200 LTLAAPIAVAAALNG
+200 LTLAAPIAVAALLNG
-215 ILIVANIVAIPD
+215 VLIVANIIAIPD
-227 VRPAV
+227 VRPTV
-232 PQRGGVLDVA
+232 QQRGSVLQVA
-242 KRGITEVLR
+242 KRGIVEVLT

-264 GIAGERMLRPA
+264 AIAGERMLRPA

-286 SAVGGMSEP
+286 PDVAGMAEP
-295 LATPGVASAVGLL
+295 LATPGVAGAVGLL
-308 VGLTA
+308 IGLTA
-313 LAGAVVAPAIAFF
+313 LVGAVAAPAIAFYA
-326 TFRRFG
+326 FRRVG
-332 IARSAGVGFAAGAV
+332 IARSAGVAFAVGAV
-346 AALSLAVAPTL
+346 AAVALAVAPTL
-357 PLLALAI
+357 PLLAVAV

-379 TWLAERVAPARRTA
+379 TWLAERVAPARRSA

-409 LAAASIAARVGAPRE
+409 LAAASIAARAGVPRE
-424 GDLLALTSSFTAS
+424 GDLLALTPIFAAS
-437 ALLFAIGVVGA
+437 ALVLAVGVVSA
-448 ARLGR
+448 ALLHR
-453 RRATLRR
+453 RRATLRA

>member
-1 MVTTSDR
+1 M
-8 ACQFTTLYWDLI
+8 
-20 GRHAARFVKNPR
+20 N
-32 MARQVRTTIL
+32 RTNRGHPA
-42 WKRIVAVYIAVQF
+42 WRSIVAVYIAVQF

-67 LPMALEQAGVP
+67 LPLALESAGVP
-78 IGEIASLTGLSIAG
+78 IGEIASLTGVAIAG
-92 LFVIGAPQV
+92 LFVVGAPQV

-120 GLIALAALIAFALA
+120 GLIALAALIAFAAA
-134 DQVWQL
+134 DQAWQL
-140 VGATVALGFWLGN
+140 VAATVALGFWLGN

-165 PERERARAISFFSAA
+165 PERERARVISLFSAA

-200 LTLAAPIAVAAALNG
+200 LTLAAPIAVAALLNG

-232 PQRGGVLDVA
+232 QQRGGIFEVA
-242 KRGITEVLR
+242 RRGIVEVLS
-251 DPIARAGYLVLML
+251 DPIARAGYLVLMV

-275 LPLRIAEVSIG
+275 LPLRIAEVTIG
-286 SAVGGMSEP
+286 PSVGGMSEP
-295 LATPGVASAVGLL
+295 LATPGVAGAVGLL
-308 VGLTA
+308 IGATA
-313 LAGAVVAPAIAFF
+313 LVGALLAPVVAAF
-326 TFRRFG
+326 TFPRFG
-332 IARSAGVGFAAGAV
+332 IPRSAVLAFGVGATATV
-346 AALSLAVAPTL
+346 SIAVAPTL
-357 PLLALAI
+357 PLLALGA
-364 TVIAAVSAL
+364 TAIAAVSAL

-379 TWLAERVAPARRTA
+379 TWLAERVAPVRRSA

-400 PLYAGNVAG
+400 PLYAGNVFG
-409 LAAASIAARVGAPRE
+409 LAAASVAARAGVSRA
-424 GDLLALTSSFTAS
+424 GDLLALTPIFTTS
-437 ALLFAIGVVGA
+437 ALLLVAGVVA
-448 ARLGR
+448 AALLDR

>member
-1 MVTTSDR
+1 MGHP
-8 ACQFTTLYWDLI
+8 AWQ
-20 GRHAARFVKNPR
+20 
-32 MARQVRTTIL
+32 
-42 WKRIVAVYIAVQF
+42 RIVAFYIAVQF

-67 LPMALEQAGVP
+67 LPLALEGTGVP
-78 IGEIASLTGLSIAG
+78 IGDIASLTGIAIAG

-120 GLIALAALIAFALA
+120 GLIALAALIAFAVA
-134 DQVWQL
+134 DQAWQL
-140 VGATVALGFWLGN
+140 VAATVALGFWLGN

-165 PERERARAISFFSAA
+165 PASERARVISLFSAA

-200 LTLAAPIAVAAALNG
+200 LTLAAPIAVAALLNG
-215 ILIVANIVAIPD
+215 VLIVANIIAIPD
-227 VRPAV
+227 VRPTV
-232 PQRGGVLDVA
+232 QQRGSVLHVA
-242 KRGITEVLR
+242 KRGIIEVLT

-264 GIAGERMLRPA
+264 AIAGERMLRPA

-286 SAVGGMSEP
+286 PDVAGMAEP
-295 LATPGVASAVGLL
+295 LATPGVAGAVGLL
-308 VGLTA
+308 IGLTA
-313 LAGAVVAPAIAFF
+313 LVGAVVAPVIAFYA
-326 TFRRFG
+326 FRRVG
-332 IARSAGVGFAAGAV
+332 IARSAGAAFAAGAV
-346 AALSLAVAPTL
+346 AAVALAVAPTL
-357 PLLALAI
+357 PLLAAAV

-379 TWLAERVAPARRTA
+379 TWLAERVAPARRSA

-409 LAAASIAARVGAPRE
+409 LAAASIAARTGSPRE
-424 GDLLALTSSFTAS
+424 GDLLALTPIFAAS
-437 ALLFAIGVVGA
+437 ALVLAAGVVSA
-448 ARLGR
+448 ALLHR
-453 RRATLRR
+453 RRATLRA

>member
-1 MVTTSDR
+1 MSR
-8 ACQFTTLYWDLI
+8 AREGHPAW
-20 GRHAARFVKNPR
+20 R
-32 MARQVRTTIL
+32 
-42 WKRIVAVYIAVQF
+42 RIVAIYIAVQF

-67 LPMALEQAGVP
+67 LPLALEGTGVP
-78 IGEIASLTGLSIAG
+78 IGDIASLTGIAIAG

-120 GLIALAALIAFALA
+120 GLIALAALVAFAVA
-134 DQVWQL
+134 DQAWQL
-140 VGATVALGFWLGN
+140 VAATVALGFWLGN

-165 PERERARAISFFSAA
+165 PASERARVISLFSAA

-200 LTLAAPIAVAAALNG
+200 LTLAAPIAVAALLNG
-215 ILIVANIVAIPD
+215 VLILANVVAIPD
-227 VRPAV
+227 VRPTV
-232 PQRGGVLDVA
+232 PQRGSVLQVA
-242 KRGITEVLR
+242 KRGIVEVLK
-251 DPIARAGYLVLML
+251 DPVARAGYLVLML
-264 GIAGERMLRPA
+264 AIAGERMLRPA

-286 SAVGGMSEP
+286 PDVAGMAEP
-295 LATPGVASAVGLL
+295 LATPGVAGAVGLL
-308 VGLTA
+308 IGLTA
-313 LAGAVVAPAIAFF
+313 LAGAVAAPAIAFYA
-326 TFRRFG
+326 FRRVG
-332 IARSAGVGFAAGAV
+332 IARSAGGAFAAGAIAA
-346 AALSLAVAPTL
+346 AALAVVPTL
-357 PLLALAI
+357 PLLAVAV

-379 TWLAERVAPARRTA
+379 TWLAERVAPARRSA

-409 LAAASIAARVGAPRE
+409 LAAASIAARAGSPRE
-424 GDLLALTSSFTAS
+424 GDLLALTPIFAAS
-437 ALLFAIGVVGA
+437 ALVLVTGVVSA
-448 ARLGR
+448 ALLHR
-453 RRATLRR
+453 RRATLRA

>member
-1 MVTTSDR
+1 MS
-8 ACQFTTLYWDLI
+8 
-20 GRHAARFVKNPR
+20 
-32 MARQVRTTIL
+32 RTREGHPA
-42 WKRIVAVYIAVQF
+42 WRRIVAVYIAVQF

-67 LPMALEQAGVP
+67 LPLALEGTGVP
-78 IGEIASLTGLSIAG
+78 IGDIASLTGIAIAG

-120 GLIALAALIAFALA
+120 GLIALAALIAFAVA
-134 DQVWQL
+134 DQAWQL
-140 VGATVALGFWLGN
+140 VAATVALGFWLGN

-165 PERERARAISFFSAA
+165 PARERSRVISLFSAA

-200 LTLAAPIAVAAALNG
+200 LTLAAPIAVAALLNG
-215 ILIVANIVAIPD
+215 VLIVANVVAIPD
-227 VRPAV
+227 VRPEV
-232 PQRGGVLDVA
+232 PQRGSVLQVA
-242 KRGITEVLR
+242 KRGIVEVLT

-264 GIAGERMLRPA
+264 AIAGERMLRPA

-286 SAVGGMSEP
+286 PDVAGMAEP
-295 LATPGVASAVGLL
+295 LATPGVAGAVGLL
-308 VGLTA
+308 IGLTA
-313 LAGAVVAPAIAFF
+313 LVGAVAAPAIAFYA
-326 TFRRFG
+326 FRRVG
-332 IARSAGVGFAAGAV
+332 IARSARAAFAAGAI
-346 AALSLAVAPTL
+346 AAAALAVAPTL
-357 PLLALAI
+357 PLLAAAV

-379 TWLAERVAPARRTA
+379 TWLAERVAPARRSA

-409 LAAASIAARVGAPRE
+409 LAAASIAARAGSPRE
-424 GDLLALTSSFTAS
+424 GDLLALTPIFTAS
-437 ALLFAIGVVGA
+437 ALLLAAGVVSA
-448 ARLGR
+448 ALLHR
-453 RRATLRR
+453 RRATLRA

>member
-1 MVTTSDR
+1 MSR
-8 ACQFTTLYWDLI
+8 AREGHPAW
-20 GRHAARFVKNPR
+20 R
-32 MARQVRTTIL
+32 
-42 WKRIVAVYIAVQF
+42 RIVAVYIAVQF

-67 LPMALEQAGVP
+67 LPLALEGTGVP
-78 IGEIASLTGLSIAG
+78 IADIASLTGIAIAG

-120 GLIALAALIAFALA
+120 GLIALAALIAFAVA
-134 DQVWQL
+134 DQAWQL
-140 VGATVALGFWLGN
+140 VAATVALGFWLGN

-165 PERERARAISFFSAA
+165 PARERSRVISLFSAA

-200 LTLAAPIAVAAALNG
+200 LTLAAPIAVAALLNG
-215 ILIVANIVAIPD
+215 VLIVANVVAIPD
-227 VRPAV
+227 VRPEV
-232 PQRGGVLDVA
+232 PQRGTVLQVA
-242 KRGITEVLR
+242 KRGIVEVLT

-264 GIAGERMLRPA
+264 AIAGERMLRPA

-286 SAVGGMSEP
+286 PDVAGMAEP
-295 LATPGVASAVGLL
+295 LATPGVAGAVGLL
-308 VGLTA
+308 IGLTA
-313 LAGAVVAPAIAFF
+313 LVGAVAAPVIAFYA
-326 TFRRFG
+326 FRRVG
-332 IARSAGVGFAAGAV
+332 IARSAGAAFAAGAV
-346 AALSLAVAPTL
+346 AAAALAVAPTL
-357 PLLALAI
+357 PLLAAAV

-379 TWLAERVAPARRTA
+379 TWLAERVAPARRSA

-409 LAAASIAARVGAPRE
+409 LAAASAAARAGSPRE
-424 GDLLALTSSFTAS
+424 GDLLALTPIFAAS
-437 ALLFAIGVVGA
+437 ALVLAAGVVSA
-448 ARLGR
+448 ALLHR
-453 RRATLRR
+453 RRATLRA

>member
-1 MVTTSDR
+1 VSR
-8 ACQFTTLYWDLI
+8 AREGHPAW
-20 GRHAARFVKNPR
+20 R
-32 MARQVRTTIL
+32 
-42 WKRIVAVYIAVQF
+42 RIVAVYIAVQF

-67 LPMALEQAGVP
+67 LPLALEGTGVP
-78 IGEIASLTGLSIAG
+78 IGDIASLTGIAIAG

-120 GLIALAALIAFALA
+120 GLIALAALIAFAVA
-134 DQVWQL
+134 DQAWQL
-140 VGATVALGFWLGN
+140 VAATVALGFWLGN

-165 PERERARAISFFSAA
+165 PASERARVISLFSAA

-200 LTLAAPIAVAAALNG
+200 LTLAAPIAVAALLNG
-215 ILIVANIVAIPD
+215 VLIVANVVAIPD
-227 VRPAV
+227 VRPEV
-232 PQRGGVLDVA
+232 PQRGSVLQVA
-242 KRGITEVLR
+242 KRGIVEVLT

-264 GIAGERMLRPA
+264 AIAGERMLRPA

-286 SAVGGMSEP
+286 PDVAGMAEP
-295 LATPGVASAVGLL
+295 LATPGVAGAVGLL
-308 VGLTA
+308 IGLTA
-313 LAGAVVAPAIAFF
+313 LVGAVAAPAIAFYA
-326 TFRRFG
+326 FRRVG
-332 IARSAGVGFAAGAV
+332 IARSAGAAFAAGAV
-346 AALSLAVAPTL
+346 AAAALAVAPTL
-357 PLLALAI
+357 PLLAAAV

-379 TWLAERVAPARRTA
+379 TWLAERVAPARRSA

-409 LAAASIAARVGAPRE
+409 LAAASAAARAGSPRE
-424 GDLLALTSSFTAS
+424 GDLLALTPIFAAS
-437 ALLFAIGVVGA
+437 ALVLAAGVVSA
-448 ARLGR
+448 ALLHR
-453 RRATLRR
+453 RRATLRA

>member
-1 MVTTSDR
+1 MSR
-8 ACQFTTLYWDLI
+8 AREGHPAW
-20 GRHAARFVKNPR
+20 R
-32 MARQVRTTIL
+32 
-42 WKRIVAVYIAVQF
+42 RIVAVYIAVQF

-67 LPMALEQAGVP
+67 LPLALEGTGVP
-78 IGEIASLTGLSIAG
+78 IGDIASLTGIAIAG

-120 GLIALAALIAFALA
+120 GLIALAALVAFAVA
-134 DQVWQL
+134 DQAWQL
-140 VGATVALGFWLGN
+140 VAATVALGFWLGN

-165 PERERARAISFFSAA
+165 PASERARVISLFSAA

-200 LTLAAPIAVAAALNG
+200 LTLAAPIAVAALLNG
-215 ILIVANIVAIPD
+215 VLIVANIVAIPD
-227 VRPAV
+227 VRPEV
-232 PQRGGVLDVA
+232 PQRGSVLQVA
-242 KRGITEVLR
+242 KRGIVEVLT

-264 GIAGERMLRPA
+264 AIAGERMLRPA

-286 SAVGGMSEP
+286 PDVAGMAEP
-295 LATPGVASAVGLL
+295 LATPGVAGAVGLL
-308 VGLTA
+308 IGLTA
-313 LAGAVVAPAIAFF
+313 LVGAVAAPAIAFYA
-326 TFRRFG
+326 FRRVG
-332 IARSAGVGFAAGAV
+332 IARSAGVAFAVGAV
-346 AALSLAVAPTL
+346 AAAALAVAPTL
-357 PLLALAI
+357 PLLAVAV

-379 TWLAERVAPARRTA
+379 TWLAERVAPARRSA

-409 LAAASIAARVGAPRE
+409 LAAASAAARAGSPRE
-424 GDLLALTSSFTAS
+424 GDLLALTPIFAAS
-437 ALLFAIGVVGA
+437 ALVLAAGVVSA
-448 ARLGR
+448 ALLHR
-453 RRATLRR
+453 RRATLRA

>member
-1 MVTTSDR
+1 MSR
-8 ACQFTTLYWDLI
+8 AREGHPAW
-20 GRHAARFVKNPR
+20 R
-32 MARQVRTTIL
+32 
-42 WKRIVAVYIAVQF
+42 RIVAVYIAVQF

-67 LPMALEQAGVP
+67 LPLALEGTGVP
-78 IGEIASLTGLSIAG
+78 IGDIASLTGIAIAG

-120 GLIALAALIAFALA
+120 GLIALAALVAFAVA
-134 DQVWQL
+134 DQAWQL
-140 VGATVALGFWLGN
+140 VAATVALGFWLGN

-165 PERERARAISFFSAA
+165 PARERARVISLFSAA

-200 LTLAAPIAVAAALNG
+200 LTLAAPIAVAALLNG
-215 ILIVANIVAIPD
+215 VLIVANIVAIPD
-227 VRPAV
+227 VRPTV
-232 PQRGGVLDVA
+232 QQRGSVLQVA
-242 KRGITEVLR
+242 KRGIVEVLT

-264 GIAGERMLRPA
+264 AIAGERMLRPA

-286 SAVGGMSEP
+286 PDVAGMAEP
-295 LATPGVASAVGLL
+295 LATPGVAGAVGLL
-308 VGLTA
+308 IGLTA
-313 LAGAVVAPAIAFF
+313 LVGAVAAPAIAFYA
-326 TFRRFG
+326 FRRIG
-332 IARSAGVGFAAGAV
+332 IARSAGAAFAAGAL
-346 AALSLAVAPTL
+346 AAAALAVAPTL
-357 PLLALAI
+357 PLLAAAV

-379 TWLAERVAPARRTA
+379 TWLAERVAPARRSA

-409 LAAASIAARVGAPRE
+409 LAAASIAARAGSPRD
-424 GDLLALTSSFTAS
+424 GDLLALTPIFAAS
-437 ALLFAIGVVGA
+437 ALVLAAGVVSA
-448 ARLGR
+448 ALLHR
-453 RRATLRR
+453 RRATLRA

>member
-1 MVTTSDR
+1 VSR
-8 ACQFTTLYWDLI
+8 AREGHPAW
-20 GRHAARFVKNPR
+20 R
-32 MARQVRTTIL
+32 
-42 WKRIVAVYIAVQF
+42 RIVAVYIAVQF

-67 LPMALEQAGVP
+67 LPLALEGTGVP
-78 IGEIASLTGLSIAG
+78 IGDIASLTGIAIAG

-101 PIWLAIAELR
+101 PIWLAVAELR

-120 GLIALAALIAFALA
+120 GLIALAALVAFAVA
-134 DQVWQL
+134 DQAWQL
-140 VGATVALGFWLGN
+140 VTATVALGFWLGN

-165 PERERARAISFFSAA
+165 PARERARVISLFSAA

-200 LTLAAPIAVAAALNG
+200 LTLAAPIAVAALLNG
-215 ILIVANIVAIPD
+215 VLIVANIVAIPD
-227 VRPAV
+227 VRPTV
-232 PQRGGVLDVA
+232 QQRGSVLQVA
-242 KRGITEVLR
+242 KRGIVEVLT

-264 GIAGERMLRPA
+264 AIAGERMLRPA

-286 SAVGGMSEP
+286 PDVAGLAEP
-295 LATPGVASAVGLL
+295 LATPGVAGAVGLL
-308 VGLTA
+308 IGLTA
-313 LAGAVVAPAIAFF
+313 LVGAVAAPAIAFYA
-326 TFRRFG
+326 FRRIG
-332 IARSAGVGFAAGAV
+332 IARSAGGAFAAGAV
-346 AALSLAVAPTL
+346 AAAALAVAPTL
-357 PLLALAI
+357 PLLAAAV

-379 TWLAERVAPARRTA
+379 TWLAERVAPERRSA

-409 LAAASIAARVGAPRE
+409 LAAASIAARAGSPRE
-424 GDLLALTSSFTAS
+424 GDLLALTPIFAAS
-437 ALLFAIGVVGA
+437 ALVLAAGVVSA
-448 ARLGR
+448 ALLHR
-453 RRATLRR
+453 RRATLRA

>member
-1 MVTTSDR
+1 MSR
-8 ACQFTTLYWDLI
+8 AREGHPAW
-20 GRHAARFVKNPR
+20 R
-32 MARQVRTTIL
+32 
-42 WKRIVAVYIAVQF
+42 RIVAVYIAVQF

-67 LPMALEQAGVP
+67 LPLALEGTGVP
-78 IGEIASLTGLSIAG
+78 IGDIASLTGIAIAG

-120 GLIALAALIAFALA
+120 GLIALVALIAFAVA
-134 DQVWQL
+134 DQAWQL
-140 VGATVALGFWLGN
+140 VAATVALGFWLGN

-165 PERERARAISFFSAA
+165 PASERARAISLFSAA

-200 LTLAAPIAVAAALNG
+200 LTLAAPIAVAALLNG
-215 ILIVANIVAIPD
+215 VLIVANVVAIPD
-227 VRPAV
+227 VRPEV
-232 PQRGGVLDVA
+232 PQRGSVLQVA
-242 KRGITEVLR
+242 KRGIVEVLT

-264 GIAGERMLRPA
+264 AIAGERMLRPA

-286 SAVGGMSEP
+286 PDVAGMAEP
-295 LATPGVASAVGLL
+295 LATPGVAGAVGLL
-308 VGLTA
+308 IGLTA
-313 LAGAVVAPAIAFF
+313 LVGAVAAPAIAFYA
-326 TFRRFG
+326 FRRVG
-332 IARSAGVGFAAGAV
+332 IARSAGVAFAAGAV
-346 AALSLAVAPTL
+346 AAAALVVAPTL
-357 PLLALAI
+357 PLLAVAV

-379 TWLAERVAPARRTA
+379 TWLAERVAPARRSA

-409 LAAASIAARVGAPRE
+409 LAAASAAARAGSPRE
-424 GDLLALTSSFTAS
+424 GDLLALTPIFTAS
-437 ALLFAIGVVGA
+437 ALLLAAGVVSA
-448 ARLGR
+448 ALLHR
-453 RRATLRR
+453 RRATLRA

>member
-1 MVTTSDR
+1 MSR
-8 ACQFTTLYWDLI
+8 AREGHPAW
-20 GRHAARFVKNPR
+20 R
-32 MARQVRTTIL
+32 
-42 WKRIVAVYIAVQF
+42 RIVAVYIAVQF

-67 LPMALEQAGVP
+67 LPLALEGTGVP
-78 IGEIASLTGLSIAG
+78 IGDIASLTGIAIAG

-120 GLIALAALIAFALA
+120 GLIALAALIAFAVA
-134 DQVWQL
+134 DQAWQL
-140 VGATVALGFWLGN
+140 VAATVALGFWLGN

-165 PERERARAISFFSAA
+165 PASERARVISLFSAA

-200 LTLAAPIAVAAALNG
+200 LTLAAPIAVAALLNG
-215 ILIVANIVAIPD
+215 VLIVANIIAIPD
-227 VRPAV
+227 VRPTV
-232 PQRGGVLDVA
+232 QQRGSVLQVA
-242 KRGITEVLR
+242 KRGIVEVLT

-264 GIAGERMLRPA
+264 AIAGERMLRPA

-286 SAVGGMSEP
+286 PDVAGMAEP
-295 LATPGVASAVGLL
+295 LATPGVAGAVGLL
-308 VGLTA
+308 IGLTA
-313 LAGAVVAPAIAFF
+313 LAGAVAAPVIAFYA
-326 TFRRFG
+326 FRRVG
-332 IARSAGVGFAAGAV
+332 IARSAGAAFAAGAV
-346 AALSLAVAPTL
+346 AAAALAVAPTL
-357 PLLALAI
+357 PLLAAAV

-379 TWLAERVAPARRTA
+379 TWLAERVAPARRSA

-409 LAAASIAARVGAPRE
+409 LAAASAAARAGSPRE
-424 GDLLALTSSFTAS
+424 GDLLALTPIFAAS
-437 ALLFAIGVVGA
+437 ALVLAAGVVSA
-448 ARLGR
+448 ALLHR
-453 RRATLRR
+453 RRATLRA